1 MKGARSYESAGC
13 QGPQVPVRHRRAWR
27 AHRGG
32 EHGVLQDA
40 LGALVHRYV
49 LGFICMLLGAMAGYA
64 AFEERASKR
73 GDDSK

>member
-1 MKGARSYESAGC
+1 MNRPDAK
-13 QGPQVPVRHRRAWR
+13 VRRYLYAI
-27 AHRGG
+27 
-32 EHGVLQDA
+32 GV
-40 LGALVHRYV
+40 LGALIVVASTAFYKTHSALWFIGYV